1 MSKIDNYILFIDE
14 SGKSKLSDVGDHFIL
29 CGIIINKDLNSALS
43 HYMLSLKEKS
53 AISPDENIH
62 AFDLFES
69 ENVKSVHHKHQHI
82 TVFFDRLCALV
93 QGADIKCIIVRISK
107 LEYKAMV
114 NKRAK
119 ELNITDK
126 NINNRLK
133 KAYLHDFLYE
143 ALARKLILQF
153 GHFLE
158 KKDACGEVV
167 AESRRQDDDAML
179 RAFIDSTQLSKF
191 KDNTH
196 YKLWSGSSFRRIYS
210 MVFQNK
216 KGLSFGLEVADLFA
230 WAHFNNHYGKAR
242 IFPSKAKNK
251 RVDKRLK
258 KVDQIMKE
266 SLMKDDV
273 EDITKTKLNNLAGDR
288 VSKFTDLLKSIRPI
302 SIFGDPTA

>member
-43 HYMLSLKEKS
+43 HYMLSLKDKS

-107 LEYKAMV
+107 LEYQGMV
-114 NKRAK
+114 SKRAR
-119 ELNITDK
+119 ELNVSDK
-126 NINNRLK
+126 NIN
-133 KAYLHDFLYE
+133 
-143 ALARKLILQF
+143 
-153 GHFLE
+153 
-158 KKDACGEVV
+158 
-167 AESRRQDDDAML
+167 
-179 RAFIDSTQLSKF
+179 
-191 KDNTH
+191 
-196 YKLWSGSSFRRIYS
+196 
-210 MVFQNK
+210 
-216 KGLSFGLEVADLFA
+216 
-230 WAHFNNHYGKAR
+230 
-242 IFPSKAKNK
+242 
-251 RVDKRLK
+251 KRLK

-266 SLMKDDV
+266 ALMKDDV

-288 VSKFTDLLKSIRPI
+288 VSKFTDLLKAIKPI